1 MLLTLKIIDASC
13 PVTEFFVTIKAS
25 RTSKII
31 SICIILLSL
40 AISTL
45 RKDETTHALIL
56 NLFPYNE
63 SHRAK
68 ESNATGL

>member
-13 PVTEFFVTIKAS
+13 PVTEFFVRIKAW

-31 SICIILLSL
+31 NNCIILLSL